1 MKKLLITCVI
11 LMTTMTLHAQDYIGV
26 QFGYAR
32 SITRLNTPSAE
43 NEKTLNPV
51 AYNGFKVGF
60 VYDATI
66 IKGFGATIGLNY
78 TFGANA
84 TDWMK
89 KVATQPSGYPQIRS
103 RGQYH
108 QLEIP
113 VDWQYKFEIAKR
125 TWLMLYTGPTLQC
138 GLVFKDKW
146 YARSDAKSNA
156 FTHEEN
162 LYLEED
168 MEDYALKR
176 LNVTWGIGAGLQ
188 YERYFLRGGYDFGL
202 VNPYKAYQ
210 FMEVVNDGNPRT
222 RGRLDQWQVKLG
234 IYLWESNK

>member
-1 MKKLLITCVI
+1 MKRL
-11 LMTTMTLHAQDYIGV
+11 LMTSVIAMTMMTLHAQDYIGV
-26 QFGYAR
+26 QLGYAR
-32 SITRLNTPSAE
+32 SITRLNTPE
-43 NEKTLNPV
+43 NGKTLS
-51 AYNGFKVGF
+51 ATGYNGLKVGV

-66 IKGFGATIGLNY
+66 VKGFGATVGLNY

-89 KVATQPSGYPQIRS
+89 HIHTQPTEFPQIRS

-113 VDWQYKFEIAKR
+113 VDWQYKFEIAQN

-138 GLVFKDKW
+138 GLLFKDKW
-146 YARSDAKSNA
+146 YARSENKSNA

-162 LYLEED
+162 LYSVED

-176 LNVTWGIGAGLQ
+176 LNVTWGIGAGFQ

-202 VNPYKAYQ
+202 INPYKAQSFLGEDIY
-210 FMEVVNDGNPRT
+210 T
-222 RGRLDQWQVKLG
+222 RGRFDQWQIKLG
-234 IYLWESNK
+234 MYLWEF

>member
-1 MKKLLITCVI
+1 MKRL
-11 LMTTMTLHAQDYIGV
+11 LMTSVIVMTMMTLHAQDYIGV
-26 QFGYAR
+26 QLGYAR
-32 SITRLNTPSAE
+32 SITRLNTPE
-43 NEKTLNPV
+43 NGKTLS
-51 AYNGFKVGF
+51 ATGYNGLKVGI

-66 IKGFGATIGLNY
+66 VKGFGATVGLNY

-89 KVATQPSGYPQIRS
+89 HIHTQPTEFPQIRS

-113 VDWQYKFEIAKR
+113 VDWQYKFEIAQN

-138 GLVFKDKW
+138 GLLFKDKW
-146 YARSDAKSNA
+146 YARSDNKSNA

-162 LYLEED
+162 LYSVED

-176 LNVTWGIGAGLQ
+176 LNVTWGIGAGFQ

-202 VNPYKAYQ
+202 INPYKAQSFLGEDIY
-210 FMEVVNDGNPRT
+210 T
-222 RGRLDQWQVKLG
+222 RGRFDQWQIKLG
-234 IYLWESNK
+234 MYLWEF

>member
-1 MKKLLITCVI
+1 MKRISILAVV
-11 LMTTMTLHAQDYIGV
+11 LMTVLTLQAQDYIGV

-32 SITRLNTPSAE
+32 SLTRLNTPESG
-43 NEKTLNPV
+43 KSLNPTG
-51 AYNGFKVGF
+51 YNGLKVGF

-66 IKGFGATIGLNY
+66 VKGFGVTMGLNY

-89 KVATQPSGYPQIRS
+89 KATIQQGLYPQIRS

-108 QLEIP
+108 QVEIP

-138 GLVFKDKW
+138 GLIFKDKW
-146 YARSDAKSNA
+146 YARSDNKSNA

-162 LYLEED
+162 LYSEED

-176 LNVTWGIGAGLQ
+176 LNVTWGIGAGFQ

-202 VNPYKAYQ
+202 INPYKAYQ
-210 FMEVVNDGNPRT
+210 FTEVVNDGNPRT
-222 RGRLDQWQVKLG
+222 RGRFDQWQIKLG
-234 IYLWESNK
+234 IYLWEK

>member
-1 MKKLLITCVI
+1 MKRL
-11 LMTTMTLHAQDYIGV
+11 LMTSVIVMTMMTLHAQDYIGV
-26 QFGYAR
+26 QLGYAR
-32 SITRLNTPSAE
+32 SITRLNTPE
-43 NEKTLNPV
+43 NGKTLS
-51 AYNGFKVGF
+51 ATGYNGLKVGI

-66 IKGFGATIGLNY
+66 VKGFGATVGLNY

-89 KVATQPSGYPQIRS
+89 RIHTQPTEYPQIRS

-113 VDWQYKFEIAKR
+113 VDWQYKFEIAQN

-138 GLVFKDKW
+138 GLLFKDKW
-146 YARSDAKSNA
+146 YARSDNKSNA

-162 LYLEED
+162 LYSKED

-176 LNVTWGIGAGLQ
+176 LNVTWGIGAGFQ

-202 VNPYKAYQ
+202 INPYKAQSFLGEDIY
-210 FMEVVNDGNPRT
+210 T
-222 RGRLDQWQVKLG
+222 RGRFDQWQIKLG
-234 IYLWESNK
+234 MYLWEF

>member
-1 MKKLLITCVI
+1 MKRL
-11 LMTTMTLHAQDYIGV
+11 LMTSVIVMTMMTLHAQDYIGV
-26 QFGYAR
+26 QLGYAR
-32 SITRLNTPSAE
+32 SITRLNTPE
-43 NEKTLNPV
+43 NGKTLS
-51 AYNGFKVGF
+51 ATGYNGLKVGV

-66 IKGFGATIGLNY
+66 VKGFGATIGLNY

-89 KVATQPSGYPQIRS
+89 RIHTQPTEYPQIRS

-113 VDWQYKFEIAKR
+113 VDWQYKFEIAQN

-138 GLVFKDKW
+138 GLLFKDKW
-146 YARSDAKSNA
+146 YARSDNKSNA

-162 LYLEED
+162 LYSVED

-176 LNVTWGIGAGLQ
+176 LNVTWGIGAGFQ

-202 VNPYKAYQ
+202 INPYKAQSFLGEDIY
-210 FMEVVNDGNPRT
+210 T
-222 RGRLDQWQVKLG
+222 RGRFDQWQIKLG
-234 IYLWESNK
+234 MYLWEF

>member
-1 MKKLLITCVI
+1 MKRL
-11 LMTTMTLHAQDYIGV
+11 LMTSVIAMTMMTLHAQDYIGV
-26 QFGYAR
+26 QLGYAR
-32 SITRLNTPSAE
+32 SITRLNTPE
-43 NEKTLNPV
+43 NGKTLS
-51 AYNGFKVGF
+51 ATGYNGLKVGV

-66 IKGFGATIGLNY
+66 VKGFGATVGLNY

-89 KVATQPSGYPQIRS
+89 HIHTQPTEFPQIRS

-113 VDWQYKFEIAKR
+113 VDWQYKFEIAQN

-138 GLVFKDKW
+138 GLLFKDKW
-146 YARSDAKSNA
+146 YARSDNKSNA

-162 LYLEED
+162 LYSVED

-176 LNVTWGIGAGLQ
+176 LNVTWGIGAGFQ

-202 VNPYKAYQ
+202 INPYKAQSFLGEDIY
-210 FMEVVNDGNPRT
+210 T
-222 RGRLDQWQVKLG
+222 RGRFDQWQIKLG
-234 IYLWESNK
+234 MYLCEF